1 MESIGTVRN
10 RLQEIKFGAKVSA
23 LATIAEPAAI
33 AEWIWCTAGYCLDW
47 IPNFA
52 IASMAVFERI
62 TQNFGDK
69 IVQLFESFQKWKS
82 FHNSEHPN
90 KFELKIILKWSK

>member
-10 RLQEIKFGAKVSA
+10 RLQEIKFGAKISA

-69 IVQLFESFQKWKS
+69 IVQLFESFQK
-82 FHNSEHPN
+82 
-90 KFELKIILKWSK
+90 